1 MARKPGEDFVL
12 GMDFGSDSCRAV
24 IVDAA
29 DGSEGGSAVEWYPR
43 WAKGLYCDP
52 GQNRFRQ
59 HPRDYLET
67 LEGAVKKAA
76 LQAGKEAL
84 SRIRGI
90 AVDTTGATPCA
101 VDEEG
106 TPLSLKPGFEENPS
120 AMFVLWKDHSANGE
134 AAEINRLAKTWG
146 GTDFTKYEGG
156 AHASE
161 WFWAKA
167 LHILREDQEVAAALY
182 SFLEHCDW
190 ITGLLAGNAS
200 LRTLKRS
207 RGVMGHKGLWHR
219 EFGGYPSEEFLK
231 LLDPRLVTLRNS
243 LGTETWTSDTR
254 AGGLSAEWA
263 ERLGLPQG
271 IPVAVGAV
279 DCYIGAV
286 GGGVE
291 PGRLVMVV
299 GTSTCDMTVTPL
311 PQGPEK
317 LVRGLAGQIEG
328 SMIPGLIGH
337 ESGQSAF
344 GDVYAWFRKLL
355 LWPLENILP
364 QVTDKGEAE
373 KLLAAVSKRLIP
385 ELEKEAEKLE
395 PGSSGV
401 LALDWFNG
409 RRSPDLATELK
420 AAVTGLT
427 LGTCAVR
434 FYRALAEA
442 TVFGARAI
450 IDRFRKEGIHIDN
463 IVAVGGV
470 ARKSSLV
477 MQILADV
484 LKMPIQVSRA
494 DQAAALGSAMYA
506 AVAAGL
512 YGDIPGAQKAM
523 GAPIEKVYE
532 PNRAYAAL
540 YDRLYEEYRRLG
552 AFVEENARFR
562 PRPPGS
568 AAP

>member
-1 MARKPGEDFVL
+1 L
-12 GMDFGSDSCRAV
+12 GIDFGSDSCRAV

-29 DGSEGGSAVEWYPR
+29 DGSERGSAVEWYPR
-43 WAKGLYCDP
+43 WARGLYCDP
-52 GQNRFRQ
+52 GKNRFRQ

-76 LQAGKEAL
+76 LQAEAPA
-84 SRIRGI
+84 RIRGI

-120 AMFVLWKDHSANGE
+120 AMFVLWKDHSANAE

-146 GTDFTKYEGG
+146 GADFTKYEGG

-167 LHILREDQEVAAALY
+167 LHILREDEGVAAAMY

-190 ITGLLAGNAS
+190 ITGLLAGNTAIK
-200 LRTLKRS
+200 TIKRS

-219 EFGGYPSEEFLK
+219 EFGGYPSGDYLK

-243 LGTETWTSDTR
+243 LGAETWTSDTQ
-254 AGGLSAEWA
+254 AGGLSGEWA
-263 ERLGLPQG
+263 ERLGLPRG

-299 GTSTCDMTVTPL
+299 GTSTCGMTVTPL
-311 PQGPEK
+311 SRGPEK

-328 SMIPGLIGH
+328 SMIPGLTGH

-364 QVTDKGEAE
+364 QVMEDRAEAE
-373 KLLAAVSKRLIP
+373 KLLAALSKRIIP
-385 ELEKEAEKLE
+385 ELEREAENLE

-409 RRSPDLATELK
+409 RRSPDLAAELK

-427 LGTCAVR
+427 LGADAVR

-450 IDRFRKEGIHIDN
+450 IDRFREEGIHIDT

-484 LKMPIQVSRA
+484 LKMPIQVSRT

-512 YGDIPGAQKAM
+512 YSDITEAQKAM
-523 GAPIEKVYE
+523 GAPIEKVYQ
-532 PNRAYAAL
+532 PNRARAPI

-552 AFVEENARFR
+552 AFVET
-562 PRPPGS
+562 GS
-568 AAP
+568 R